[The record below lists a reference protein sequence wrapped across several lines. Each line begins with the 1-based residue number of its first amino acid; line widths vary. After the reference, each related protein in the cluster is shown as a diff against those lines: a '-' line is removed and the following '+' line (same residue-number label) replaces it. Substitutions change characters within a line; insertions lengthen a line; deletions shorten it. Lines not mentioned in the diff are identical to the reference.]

1 MTSFPPRHFTIIL
14 ISAFLCVFE
23 VFAEEQWH
31 PYSVDVWKPPYN
43 KENLRETISYIPLAK
58 ASRKWNLCVSFPHMK
73 DIYWRSVNFGI
84 VKEAKRFGITM
95 RLFQASG
102 YEYLNTQI
110 EQIRSCVK
118 EGVDGVIIGAISYD
132 GLNELVSELI
142 AADIPVIDV
151 VNGMSSTEVSAKSLV
166 SFQEMGFK
174 AGEYIVKRHQNHA
187 EKIRI
192 AWFPGPK
199 GAGWVAA
206 GNSGFQNAIVN
217 SPVDIIETRYGDTGI
232 TAQTELLEQV
242 LEKHK
247 DIDYVVGTAV
257 TAQAAIKVLR
267 KLGLRDQVKIIAYY
281 LTPAVYRGIK
291 RGQILAAPT
300 DSAVVQGRIAIDQMV
315 RILEK
320 QVYDKHV
327 GPKIFMLDKLNVKDF
342 DRTTSFSPNG
352 FKSTYTVN
360 RLLR

>member
-1 MTSFPPRHFTIIL
+1 MNPLLPKRFTIIL
-14 ISAFLCVFE
+14 IAIFLCVFK
-23 VFAEEQWH
+23 VSAEQKWY

-43 KENLRETISYIPLAK
+43 KDNLRETSSYIPLMK
-58 ASRKWNLCVSFPHMK
+58 ASGKWNLCVSFPHMK

-84 VKEAKRFGITM
+84 VKEAKRFGISM
-95 RLFQASG
+95 RLYQANG

-110 EQIRSCVK
+110 EQIRNCVK

-132 GLNELVSELI
+132 GLNELVSELL
-142 AADIPVIDV
+142 AADIPVIDI

-166 SFQEMGFK
+166 SFGEMGFK
-174 AGEYIVKRHQNHA
+174 AGEYIAKRHPDYTG
-187 EKIRI
+187 EIRV

-199 GAGWVAA
+199 GAGWVEA
-206 GNSGFQNAIVN
+206 GNSGFQKAIEN
-217 SPVDIIETRYGDTGI
+217 SSINIIATRYGDTGI

-242 LEKHK
+242 LAKHN

-257 TAQAAIKVLR
+257 TAQAAIKVIR
-267 KLGLRDQVKIIAYY
+267 KLDLRNQVKIMAYY
-281 LTPAVYRGIK
+281 LTPAVYKGIK

-300 DSAVVQGRIAIDQMV
+300 DSAVIQGRIAIDQMV